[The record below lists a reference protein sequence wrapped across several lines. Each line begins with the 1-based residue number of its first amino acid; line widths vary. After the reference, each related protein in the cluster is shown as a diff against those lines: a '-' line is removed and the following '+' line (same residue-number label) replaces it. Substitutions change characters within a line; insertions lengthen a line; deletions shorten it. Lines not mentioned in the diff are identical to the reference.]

1 MMFQFIC
8 GILDYISACSVFNSA
23 IEAGVRSTFDEIAA
37 VAAASPAPVA
47 RQKLNSKWIA
57 SVLRRGR
64 HRIANFSRVLIIVI
78 I

>member
-37 VAAASPAPVA
+37 AAASPAPVA